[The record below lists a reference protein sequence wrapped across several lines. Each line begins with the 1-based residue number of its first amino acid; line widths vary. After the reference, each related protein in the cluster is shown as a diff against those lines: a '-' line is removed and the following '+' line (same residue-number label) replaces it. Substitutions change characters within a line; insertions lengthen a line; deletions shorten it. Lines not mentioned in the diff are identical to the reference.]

1 MHFKLQKE
9 EIYLFYMN
17 YTCALDGID
26 GYTVSVE
33 ADISKGIPNF
43 SIVGL
48 PDISVK
54 ESRERIKSAITNS
67 NLKFPNKKIVI
78 NLSPS
83 DIRKEGSHFD
93 LAIALC
99 ILNNEYD
106 FIKERYEKT
115 AFVGELSLNGRI
127 SEVKGVIPFIV
138 NAKLDKKLDRI
149 LVPYKNYE
157 EAQVVDNID
166 IYPVSDIEQ
175 VVEYLR
181 GEIELDKLSASKHE
195 YSHEFQLDYADIKG
209 NLVGKRAAEI
219 CAGGR
224 HNLLLVGSAGSG
236 KTMIAKRIISIMG
249 ELTEEE
255 YLEVSRIYSS
265 AGLFNEDIRR
275 RIRPF
280 RNPHHTATT
289 KSIIGGGQTSTPGE
303 VVLAHNGVLFLD
315 ELLEFDKR
323 TLEALRQPIEDKK
336 ITITRV
342 KRTNQYPC
350 DFLLIAC
357 CNPCP
362 CGNYNNP
369 YKICKCNEYKIKSY
383 LGKASA
389 PLLDRFDLFV
399 EMHTSNLEEVTGDL
413 FGEES
418 NIIRERVIEAHKI
431 QKLRFKD
438 EKILFND
445 GISPQQIDK
454 YCKLTD
460 DAKEFMHMIFS
471 QNRLSIRSY
480 HKLLRVSRTIADL
493 DNSQD
498 IGLNHLSEAISFRK
512 PLEKYWG

>member
-1 MHFKLQKE
+1 M
-9 EIYLFYMN
+9 FYRN

-48 PDISVK
+48 PDVSVK
-54 ESRERIKSAITNS
+54 ESRERIKSAIINS
-67 NLKFPNKKIVI
+67 DLKFPNKKIII

-83 DIRKEGSHFD
+83 DIRKEGTHFD
-93 LAIALC
+93 LSIALC
-99 ILNNEYD
+99 ILRSEYE
-106 FIKERYEKT
+106 FVQERYEKT
-115 AFVGELSLNGRI
+115 AFVGELSLNGKI
-127 SEVKGVIPFIV
+127 SGIKGVIPFIV
-138 NAKLDKKLDRI
+138 NAKLDEKLDKI
-149 LVPYKNYE
+149 FVPFENYE
-157 EAQVVDNID
+157 EAQVVDDIE
-166 IYPVSDIEQ
+166 IYPVSDVKQ
-175 VVEYLR
+175 VLSYLC
-181 GEIELDKLSASKHE
+181 GKIELDKMSVCKLK
-195 YSHEFQLDYADIKG
+195 YNHEFSMDYSDIKG

-224 HNLLLVGSAGSG
+224 HNLLLIGSAGSG
-236 KTMIAKRIISIMG
+236 KTMIAKRIVSIMG
-249 ELTEEE
+249 ELTEQE

-265 AGLFNEDIRR
+265 AGLFNEDIRK

-280 RNPHHTATT
+280 RSPHHTATM
-289 KSIIGGGQTSTPGE
+289 KSIIGGGQVSTPGE

-323 TLEALRQPIEDKK
+323 TLEALRQPIEDKSV
-336 ITITRV
+336 TITRV

-369 YKICKCNEYKIKSY
+369 YKTCKCNEYRIKSY
-383 LGKASA
+383 LGKAST

-399 EMHTSNLEEVTGDL
+399 EMHPSNLEEVIGDS
-413 FGEES
+413 FSENSED
-418 NIIRERVIEAHKI
+418 IRLRVMASHKI
-431 QKLRFKD
+431 QQKRFSND
-438 EKILFND
+438 NIMFND
-445 GISPQQIDK
+445 AITPQSIEK

-460 DAKEFMHMIFS
+460 EAQDFLCMVFK

-480 HKLLRVSRTIADL
+480 HKLLKVSRTIADL
-493 DNSQD
+493 DDSRD
-498 IGLNHLSEAISFRK
+498 IGLSHLSEAISFRK

>member
-1 MHFKLQKE
+1 M
-9 EIYLFYMN
+9 FYRN

-43 SIVGL
+43 TIVGL
-48 PDISVK
+48 PDVSVK

-93 LAIALC
+93 LAIGLC
-99 ILNNEYD
+99 ILSGEYC
-106 FIKERYEKT
+106 FLKERYEKT
-115 AFVGELSLNGRI
+115 AFVGELSLNGKI
-127 SEVKGVIPFIV
+127 SAVNGVIPFIV
-138 NAKLDKKLDRI
+138 NAKLDKKLDKI
-149 LVPYKNYE
+149 FVPFDNYE
-157 EAQVVDNID
+157 EAQVVDDID
-166 IYPVSDIEQ
+166 IYPVSDIKQ
-175 VVEYLR
+175 VLNYLC
-181 GEIELDKLSASKHE
+181 GKIELEKMAACKSE
-195 YSHEFQLDYADIKG
+195 YNHEFPIDYMDIKG
-209 NLVGKRAAEI
+209 NLIGKRAAEI
-219 CAGGR
+219 CASGR
-224 HNLLLVGSAGSG
+224 HNLLLIGSAGSG

-265 AGLFNEDIRR
+265 AGLFNDDIRN

-280 RNPHHTATT
+280 RSPHHTATI
-289 KSIIGGGQTSTPGE
+289 KSIIGGGQTSSPGE

-315 ELLEFDKR
+315 ELLEFDKK
-323 TLEALRQPIEDKK
+323 TLEALRQPIEDKN

-342 KRTNQYPC
+342 KRTNKYPC
-350 DFLLIAC
+350 DFLLIGC

-369 YKICKCNEYKIKSY
+369 YKSCTCNEYRIKSY
-383 LGKASA
+383 LGKAST
-389 PLLDRFDLFV
+389 PLLERFDLFV
-399 EMHTSNLEEVTGDL
+399 EMHPSNLEEVM
-413 FGEES
+413 GESFCEDSEAIRLRVMES
-418 NIIRERVIEAHKI
+418 HKI
-431 QKLRFKD
+431 QQMRFKD
-438 EKILFND
+438 EKIMFND
-445 GISPQQIDK
+445 GITSQLIEK
-454 YCKLTD
+454 YCTLTD
-460 DAKEFMHMIFS
+460 DAKDFMYMVFK

-480 HKLLRVSRTIADL
+480 HKLLKVSRTIADL

-498 IGLNHLSEAISFRK
+498 IDLNHLAEAVSFRK